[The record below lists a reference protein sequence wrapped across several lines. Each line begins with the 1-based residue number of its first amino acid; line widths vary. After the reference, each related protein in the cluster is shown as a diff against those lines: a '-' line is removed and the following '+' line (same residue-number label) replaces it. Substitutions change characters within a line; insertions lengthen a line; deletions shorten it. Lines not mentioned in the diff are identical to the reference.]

1 MPSKQSVPS
10 SNQDV
15 TSPESGPRENSYRQ
29 KLTSSYLSPQEVEEE
44 ERMGRAEGWHSVKHS
59 IAKVTGAGSGTW
71 TLVLITAPPQAASV
85 P

>member
-1 MPSKQSVPS
+1 MPS

-15 TSPESGPRENSYRQ
+15 TSPDSGPRENSYRQ

-59 IAKVTGAGSGTW
+59 IAKVRGAGSGTW
-71 TLVLITAPPQAASV
+71 TLVLIMAPAQAAPV
-85 P
+85 HH